1 MCINDY
7 QLIIQPRVT
16 ASYTYKYISTTFFA
30 LGGYAMPVQ
39 YEAKGSKHALSI
51 IDSTKWTRN
60 LAPKCIYLLNAYD
73 RINESNMSWWT
84 IRCKK
89 CGWIGFFPNYGFRF
103 VALSCAR
110 VWKVCKDLAL
120 LFIGLQGATA
130 PTSVRGQWSY
140 LWFGMGYQGWSPWR
154 TCRFLCWVLTRCC
167 SLLVDGDILS
177 DNLLISACWMRGD
190 AFWLLSCVKAHITR
204 HDKTLKTIASH

>member
-73 RINESNMSWWT
+73 RINESNMS
-84 IRCKK
+84 
-89 CGWIGFFPNYGFRF
+89 
-103 VALSCAR
+103 
-110 VWKVCKDLAL
+110 
-120 LFIGLQGATA
+120 
-130 PTSVRGQWSY
+130 
-140 LWFGMGYQGWSPWR
+140 
-154 TCRFLCWVLTRCC
+154 
-167 SLLVDGDILS
+167 
-177 DNLLISACWMRGD
+177 
-190 AFWLLSCVKAHITR
+190 
-204 HDKTLKTIASH
+204 